1 MLELSDICK
10 QYRTGDLVQT
20 ALDHVNLSLREN
32 EFVAVLGPSGSGKTT
47 LLNVI
52 GGLDRYDSG
61 NLIINGVSTK
71 AYRDRDW
78 DSYRNHTIGFVFQSY
93 NLIPHQTVLANVEL
107 ALTISGISGKERKER
122 AVEALEKVGLG
133 NQLQKL
139 PSQMS
144 GGQMQRV
151 AIARA
156 LVNNPD
162 ILLADEPTGAL
173 DTENSIQIMNLLKEV
188 ASDRL
193 VVMVTHNPDLAKQYA
208 TRIVNLRDGKIVGDT
223 DPFEPEKEEERELEH
238 RSFGKSSMN
247 FLTALQLSFNNLRSK
262 MKRTLL
268 VSFAGS
274 IGIVGIGLVKSL
286 SNGVNSYIQNIEEQ
300 TLSEYP
306 MEIMKSSFSVAGLMN
321 ESSDPSA
328 MIHNDDK
335 VHERQIVYQALSELS
350 ENDLASFRQYL
361 ESEDCPIE
369 EYATDVEYLYDVKPL
384 IYSDFGG
391 KIRQVN
397 PDTTMDALGFSGA
410 SMTTSAYT
418 MTSDSFF
425 CLPSNTEMY
434 ESQYQIK
441 AGRWPENSSE
451 CVLVLTS
458 YGNISDLLLYTMG
471 LKDASELDDAVNA
484 YSSGTSMQVAKSE
497 NVYDYDDFLNIS
509 FRRVNAGELYQY
521 DEDLGV
527 WISKAEDEDY
537 VKSLVEQGQKLTI
550 VGVAMPEE
558 NSSASMLQMGIY
570 YPYSVMEQTIA
581 EGKEEPI
588 VQSQLADP
596 EVNVLT
602 GKRFDDTS
610 GGIDFENLISIDQ
623 ERVKRA
629 FSINTQNLGISLD
642 SVDYSGLNI
651 ADQIDYASLASEV
664 PSMNEDEMKDMFRNM
679 NIRINAAAM
688 ETLFRNLLNGY
699 LASDS
704 YTVFSDAYMDYLNT
718 SGART
723 VLITDIGKIIT
734 AHSKDAIDRDLLKS
748 AADLLVNGYEKYLTD
763 HSIIPS
769 DSSEIASSFADYL
782 ASDEGAAVLDQAAGM
797 LSDAVSG
804 VTISEEEIAQIVTDL
819 NNGYSQ
825 YLTDQQINAPASLN
839 DSFKQYISGSD
850 AQNLISSSITSIINL
865 NELEQKFTDQ
875 LKDLLSGYTQ
885 SAAQAIS
892 SAIETSARNLITQV
906 TDRINEEIRNTAAKI
921 PASISVDK
929 NMFASAITLTMNED
943 QLMELFRSL
952 LSSSENT
959 CSSNLSSFGYA
970 EPDDLSEIVI
980 YPKDFANKKL
990 IQQMIADYNQ
1000 NAADHYQADK
1010 KIIYTDIVASVINSV
1025 TSIVNAISTVLIG
1038 FVAIS
1043 LVVSSIMIGV
1053 ITYISVLERKKEI
1066 GILRALGSSKH
1077 NVSSVF
1083 NAETF
1088 IIGLLAGLMG
1098 IGLTI
1103 LLNPLL
1109 SYVIYV
1115 KTEVPDIH
1123 CYLNLD
1129 YAAMLVGL
1137 SVVLTLIGGF
1147 IPARKAAASDPVK
1160 ALRTE

>member
-20 ALDHVNLSLREN
+20 ALDHVSLNLREN
-32 EFVAVLGPSGSGKTT
+32 EFVAILGPSGSGKTT

-61 NLIINGVSTK
+61 DLIINGVSTK

-122 AVEALEKVGLG
+122 AIEALEKVGLG

-139 PSQMS
+139 PNQMS

-223 DPFEPEKEEERELEH
+223 DPFEPEKEEDRQLEH

-286 SNGVNSYIQNIEEQ
+286 SNGVNSYIQDIEEQ

-350 ENDLASFRQYL
+350 ENDLASFRKYL
-361 ESEDCPIE
+361 ESEDCPID

-384 IYSDFGG
+384 IYSDFDG

-418 MTSDSFF
+418 MSSDSFF
-425 CLPSNTEMY
+425 CLPSDSEMY

-537 VKSLVEQGQKLTI
+537 VKNLVEQGQKLTI
-550 VGVAMPEE
+550 VGVAMPQE

-570 YPYSVMEQTIA
+570 YPYSLMEQTIA

-588 VQSQLADP
+588 VQSQLADQ

-651 ADQIDYASLASEV
+651 ADQIDYSSLASAV

-679 NIRINAAAM
+679 NIKVNASAM

-704 YTVFSDAYMDYLNT
+704 YTAFSDAYMDYLNT
-718 SGART
+718 SDART
-723 VLITDIGKIIT
+723 VLITDIGKLIA
-734 AHSKDAIDRDLLKS
+734 AHSKDAIDRDLVKS
-748 AADLLVNGYEKYLTD
+748 AADLLMDGYQKYLTD
-763 HSIIPS
+763 HGIIPS
-769 DSSEIASSFADYL
+769 DSSEIAEAFEEYL

-804 VTISEEEIAQIVTDL
+804 VTISEEEIAWIVTDL

-839 DSFKQYISGSD
+839 DSFEQYISGSE
-850 AQNLISSSITSIINL
+850 AQGLISSSLTSIINL

-875 LKDLLSGYTQ
+875 LKGLLSGYTQ

-906 TDRINEEIRNTAAKI
+906 TDQINEEIQNTAAKI

-952 LSSSENT
+952 LSSSGNT

-1000 NAADHYQADK
+1000 NAADHYQSQK
-1010 KIIYTDIVASVINSV
+1010 KIVYTDIVASVINSV

-1098 IGLTI
+1098 IGLTMA
-1103 LLNPLL
+1103 LNPLL
-1109 SYVIYV
+1109 SYLIYV

-1123 CYLNLD
+1123 CYLSAD

-1137 SVVLTLIGGF
+1137 SVVLTLLGGF

-1160 ALRTE
+1160 ALRT